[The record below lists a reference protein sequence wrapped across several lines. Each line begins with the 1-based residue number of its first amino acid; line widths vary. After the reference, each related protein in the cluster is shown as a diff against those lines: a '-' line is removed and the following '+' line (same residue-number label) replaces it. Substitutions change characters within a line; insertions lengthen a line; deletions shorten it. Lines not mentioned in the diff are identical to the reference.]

1 MVAARLMQFA
11 SRFTRREPALTPY
24 SIGALSFDMTLDNAK
39 ARKVLG
45 YRPIVSLQEG
55 VNRTAQWLRQEA
67 AAHQVAKERN
77 G

>member
-1 MVAARLMQFA
+1 MQFA

-45 YRPIVSLQEG
+45 YRPIVSLQDG
-55 VNRTAQWLRQEA
+55 IARTAQWMRQEA
-67 AAHQVAKERN
+67 AAHKMAKERN